1 MIESLTFPVAE
12 LATIA
17 VLTEG
22 FVQVIKGV
30 SKKQLTEQGKQIISM
45 AISVIFCVTLHVS
58 IFTNMSEPNIIF
70 GCVLAGIISSR
81 GSNFIHDLIS
91 GVNAVTQKK

>member
-22 FVQVIKGV
+22 FVEIIKGV
-30 SKKQLTEQGKQIISM
+30 TTKQLTEQGKQIISM
-45 AISVIFCVTLHVS
+45 AISVICCTALHVS
-58 IFTNMSEPNIIF
+58 IFTNTSELGIIF
-70 GCVLAGIISSR
+70 GCILAGIISSR
-81 GSNFIHDLIS
+81 GSNFIHDLID
-91 GVNAVTQKK
+91 GVNAVTRKK